1 MRKTLFIFI
10 SYIIYGFVVF
20 TYANTNHVFLAD
32 EPKQEKILISRKNN
46 SVEQNKPKAPA
57 FIPMEGYYNSSMS
70 ALMFTFIA
78 DLGNVAVNVTN
89 MSDGEW
95 LEGTVNAQAG
105 ATALFP
111 ISGEAGLYIL
121 TITLQNGTEYEG
133 LFDIE

>member
-1 MRKTLFIFI
+1 MRKIFVAFLLFALNI
-10 SYIIYGFVVF
+10 SLSSSIAI
-20 TYANTNHVFLAD
+20 ADNTTIPIRNKQGSVIENGNH
-32 EPKQEKILISRKNN
+32 P
-46 SVEQNKPKAPA
+46 PKAPA
-57 FIPMEGYYNSSMS
+57 FIPMEVYYNSSMS

-78 DLGNVAVNVTN
+78 DLGNVTVNVTN

-105 ATALFP
+105 GTALFP
-111 ISGEAGLYIL
+111 MSGEAGLYIL